1 MHYNAIMTTTPTK
14 DAAVPASVQHRTS
27 SIGLVSAIAALGGIL
42 FGYDTGVMSG
52 ALLFIKPDFDMSAT
66 QEGVITSILMIGA
79 ALGALSGGRLADA
92 IGRRWAVF
100 WAGILF
106 IVASLACAFSGGTSA
121 AAATVCLSIS
131 RFFLGVAVGGASII
145 VPMYISEI
153 APQGVRGRLA
163 TLNSLMIVV
172 GQLIAYGVNSAFAP
186 SENWRLMLGL
196 GVVPAVVLAIGTYF
210 LPDSPVYYLLQ
221 DRPDDAAA
229 VLRHLRRGDD
239 AAHID
244 EELASLAAAV
254 AEKKN
259 KKSEWSALGTPWIK
273 TVMGIA
279 IVVAMIQQVTG
290 VNAIVYYA
298 PTMLKN
304 VGWTSQ
310 NAVFG
315 SILIGV
321 VSVIS
326 CWVGLSIVDK
336 VGRRP
341 LLLGGLAGTAVSL
354 VALTL
359 VYWLAPTDELWVS
372 SLMLALM
379 GVFMVFQQ
387 SAVSVATWLLVS
399 ELIPSAVRGIG
410 MGIAGLALW
419 LMNFVVAMCFPP
431 LLESIGGAWTFFVF
445 AVLCVLS
452 FVFVDKV
459 IPETKNRS
467 LPDIE
472 EEFRLRYAEK

>member
-1 MHYNAIMTTTPTK
+1 MGT
-14 DAAVPASVQHRTS
+14 
-27 SIGLVSAIAALGGIL
+27 
-42 FGYDTGVMSG
+42 
-52 ALLFIKPDFDMSAT
+52 
-66 QEGVITSILMIGA
+66 
-79 ALGALSGGRLADA
+79 
-92 IGRRWAVF
+92 
-100 WAGILF
+100 
-106 IVASLACAFSGGTSA
+106 FSH
-121 AAATVCLSIS
+121 V
-131 RFFLGVAVGGASII
+131 
-145 VPMYISEI
+145 
-153 APQGVRGRLA
+153 
-163 TLNSLMIVV
+163 
-172 GQLIAYGVNSAFAP
+172 
-186 SENWRLMLGL
+186 
-196 GVVPAVVLAIGTYF
+196 
-210 LPDSPVYYLLQ
+210 
-221 DRPDDAAA
+221 
-229 VLRHLRRGDD
+229 
-239 AAHID
+239 
-244 EELASLAAAV
+244 AAV

-359 VYWLAPTDELWVS
+359 VYWLAPTDELWAS

>member
-1 MHYNAIMTTTPTK
+1 MTVTTDESATK
-14 DAAVPASVQHRTS
+14 RASVQHRTS
-27 SIGLVSAIAALGGIL
+27 SIGLVSTIAALGGIL

-52 ALLFIKPDFDMSAT
+52 ALLFIKPTFDMSAT
-66 QEGVITSILMIGA
+66 QEGLITSILMVGA
-79 ALGALSGGRLADA
+79 AVGALSGGRLADA

-100 WAGILF
+100 WAGVLF
-106 IVASLACAFSGGTSA
+106 IVASLACAFSGGASA
-121 AAATVCLSIS
+121 AVATVSLSIS
-131 RFFLGVAVGGASII
+131 RFILGVAVGGASII

-153 APQGVRGRLA
+153 APRGVRGRLA

-172 GQLIAYGVNSAFAP
+172 GQLIAYGVNSALAP

-196 GVVPAVVLAIGTYF
+196 GVVPAIVLAIGTYF
-210 LPDSPVYYLLQ
+210 LPDSPVYYLLHNKV
-221 DRPDDAAA
+221 DDAAA

-239 AAHID
+239 LAHVD
-244 EELASLAAAV
+244 EELEALAQAV
-254 AEKKN
+254 AAKKD

-273 TVMGIA
+273 MVMGIA

-321 VSVIS
+321 VSVVS
-326 CWVGLSIVDK
+326 CWIGLSIVDK

-341 LLLGGLAGTAVSL
+341 LLLGGLAGTSVSL
-354 VALTL
+354 LALTL
-359 VYWLAPTDELWVS
+359 VYWLAPTDELWAS
-372 SLMLALM
+372 GLMLGLM
-379 GVFMVFQQ
+379 GLFMVFQQ

-431 LLESIGGAWTFFVF
+431 LLEGIGGAWTFLVF
-445 AVLCVLS
+445 AVLCVLAFS
-452 FVFVDKV
+452 FVFKM

-467 LPDIE
+467 LPEIE
-472 EEFRLRYAEK
+472 EGFRLRFAGQEEPAEG

>member
-1 MHYNAIMTTTPTK
+1 M
-14 DAAVPASVQHRTS
+14 
-27 SIGLVSAIAALGGIL
+27 
-42 FGYDTGVMSG
+42 
-52 ALLFIKPDFDMSAT
+52 
-66 QEGVITSILMIGA
+66 
-79 ALGALSGGRLADA
+79 
-92 IGRRWAVF
+92 
-100 WAGILF
+100 
-106 IVASLACAFSGGTSA
+106 
-121 AAATVCLSIS
+121 
-131 RFFLGVAVGGASII
+131 AVGGASII

-359 VYWLAPTDELWVS
+359 VYWLAPTDELWAS